1 MYRSISHYFKD
12 LSATVCVHRVTVA
25 VNALSPATELSPL
38 LQVEDMGFTSDHF
51 G

>member
-1 MYRSISHYFKD
+1 MC
-12 LSATVCVHRVTVA
+12 AHRVAEA
-25 VNALSPATELSPL
+25 VNALSPATELNPL